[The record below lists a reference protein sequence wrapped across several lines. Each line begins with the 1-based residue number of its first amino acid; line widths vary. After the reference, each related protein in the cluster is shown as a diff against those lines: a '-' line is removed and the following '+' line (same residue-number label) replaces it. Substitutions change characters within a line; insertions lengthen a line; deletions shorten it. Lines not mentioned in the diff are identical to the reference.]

1 MAQESSEAFAK
12 YWQEKGFPFLGL
24 PDDRKRVAKLYNQK
38 VLITKLGRMPALFVV
53 DQKGIVRF
61 AHYGSSMSDIPK
73 NEDVLRLLE
82 NLKAGE

>member
-12 YWQEKGFPFLGL
+12 SWQEKGFPFLGL

-61 AHYGSSMSDIPK
+61 AHYGSSMSDIPQ
-73 NEDVLRLLE
+73 NEEIFKLL
-82 NLKAGE
+82 G